1 MAHNTRA
8 EQKARTDREE
18 RGEQGARKGCGAGE
32 GQAHCP
38 GPSRAGAVLA
48 RMDANL
54 PLRLLGLGLIYAW
67 STCLWEI
74 PFMGDG
80 SPSTLQ
86 GGDGWLFSAVL
97 TPLTCLAIAFAG
109 RTRAL
114 VDQRWITVAAPLLC
128 SLGTIAVL
136 GAESTVGTARLLCV
150 IAAGIGTGCGPALLV
165 LLWTALFSRLDMG
178 IVETVVPASFVA
190 TLLCTLVIPALA
202 PAIGVL
208 LLVLLPLL
216 SGLLFVL
223 SRHSFQEGH
232 IAPAE
237 KEPAEAAGP
246 VSLRAFA
253 RMLVLV
259 VIVYVLACLSAAIVA
274 APLSPTDEAF
284 TTMAGMLFA
293 IALSVSIVLFARRV
307 NITALYRWITIP
319 FVVAIVAAPLPF
331 VEAAALS
338 RVLMNVVF
346 TGIEIIVVLYVVKL
360 AQLTQR
366 PAAFFIGW
374 GEWAGYFGVLLG
386 YVLLEPFA
394 ELLATNSESLFACLV
409 ILGAFI
415 LASLLV
421 PQDERALTAMRAQTT
436 GSETSGL
443 ESTGHGAPL
452 DGSTMAGPVAA
463 KNPEGAPAP
472 VVSSYG
478 AEMDAIL
485 AHRTAVAQR
494 FGLSARETEI
504 FLLLAQGRSRPYIR
518 DSLYLSKN
526 TVATH
531 IRHIYEKLGVHS
543 QQELIDLVEE

>member
-1 MAHNTRA
+1 MSA
-8 EQKARTDREE
+8 
-18 RGEQGARKGCGAGE
+18 
-32 GQAHCP
+32 
-38 GPSRAGAVLA
+38 
-48 RMDANL
+48 
-54 PLRLLGLGLIYAW
+54 
-67 STCLWEI
+67 
-74 PFMGDG
+74 
-80 SPSTLQ
+80 LQ
-86 GGDGWLFSAVL
+86 GGNGWLLSAVL
-97 TPLTCLAIAFAG
+97 TPLTCLAIALAG

-128 SLGTIAVL
+128 SLGTVAALAAEYTTGIA
-136 GAESTVGTARLLCV
+136 SLLCV
-150 IAAGIGTGCGPALLV
+150 IAAGIGTGCGPALLI
-165 LLWTALFSRLDMG
+165 LLWTALFSKLDMG

-190 TLLCTLVIPALA
+190 TLLCTLIIPALA
-202 PAIGVL
+202 PAVGVL

-216 SGLLFVL
+216 SGLLFIF
-223 SRHSFQEGH
+223 SRHSFQAGR

-237 KEPAEAAGP
+237 KEAAEVPEP
-246 VSLRAFA
+246 VSLHAFA

-259 VIVYVLACLSAAIVA
+259 VILYILACLSATVVA
-274 APLSPTDEAF
+274 VPLSPADEAF
-284 TTMAGMLFA
+284 TTMTGMLFA

-307 NITALYRWITIP
+307 NITALYRWIIIP
-319 FVVAIVAAPLPF
+319 FVVAMVAAPLPF
-331 VEAAALS
+331 IEAAALS

-346 TGIEIIVVLYVVKL
+346 TGIEIIIVLYVVKL
-360 AQLTQR
+360 AQLTHR

-374 GEWAGYFGVLLG
+374 GECAGYAGVLLG
-386 YVLLEPFA
+386 YELQEPFA
-394 ELLATNSESLFACLV
+394 EQLASSSESLFACLV
-409 ILGAFI
+409 ILGAFC

-421 PQDERALTAMRAQTT
+421 PQDERALTAMRSQTA
-436 GSETSGL
+436 SPETSGRGTTL
-443 ESTGHGAPL
+443 GRSAADGQDATANSES
-452 DGSTMAGPVAA
+452 
-463 KNPEGAPAP
+463 APAP
-472 VVSSYG
+472 VAFSYG

>member
-1 MAHNTRA
+1 MIDRARA
-8 EQKARTDREE
+8 ERNAHADRQAREDQDAHEPPE
-18 RGEQGARKGCGAGE
+18 RSNSQN
-32 GQAHCP
+32 P
-38 GPSRAGAVLA
+38 AGAFLA
-48 RMDANL
+48 RLDGNL
-54 PLRLLGLGLIYAW
+54 PLRLLGFGLIYAW
-67 STCLWEI
+67 STCLWDI

-80 SPSTLQ
+80 SLSALQ
-86 GGDGWLFSAVL
+86 GGSGWLVSALL
-97 TPLTCLAIAFAG
+97 TPLTCLLIALAG
-109 RTRAL
+109 RTRTL
-114 VDQRWITVAAPLLC
+114 VDQRWIAIAAPLLC
-128 SLGTIAVL
+128 SLGTAAAL
-136 GAESTVGTARLLCV
+136 TAEYTTGTVSLLCV
-150 IAAGIGTGCGPALLV
+150 IVAGIGTGCGPALLI
-165 LLWTALFSRLDMG
+165 LLWTTLFSKLDMG

-202 PAIGVL
+202 PAIGVS

-223 SRHSFQEGH
+223 SRHSLQEGH

-237 KEPAEAAGP
+237 KELAEAPRP
-246 VSLRAFA
+246 VSLHAFA

-259 VIVYVLACLSAAIVA
+259 VIIYILACLAATVVA
-274 APLSPTDEAF
+274 VPLSPAAEAS

-293 IALSVSIVLFARRV
+293 IALSVAIVLFARRI
-307 NITALYRWITIP
+307 NITALYRWMTIP
-319 FVVAIVAAPLPF
+319 FVVALVAAPLPLL
-331 VEAAALS
+331 EAAALS

-346 TGIEIIVVLYVVKL
+346 TGIEIIIVLYVVKL
-360 AQLTQR
+360 AQCTQR
-366 PAAFFIGW
+366 PAAFFVGW
-374 GEWAGYFGVLLG
+374 GECAGYTGVLLG
-386 YVLLEPFA
+386 YLLQEPFSA
-394 ELLATNSESLFACLV
+394 QLATSTEGLFACLA
-409 ILGAFI
+409 ILGAFC

-421 PQDERALTAMRAQTT
+421 PQDERALTATRPQAAGLRGSAFAMAQLEHTV
-436 GSETSGL
+436 GSPT
-443 ESTGHGAPL
+443 A
-452 DGSTMAGPVAA
+452 AGEPDAVL
-463 KNPEGAPAP
+463 AP
-472 VVSSYG
+472 VTSSYG

>member
-1 MAHNTRA
+1 MTHNAHR
-8 EQKARTDREE
+8 EQDSGADRKAREKQDPCEK
-18 RGEQGARKGCGAGE
+18 QGSDE
-32 GQAHCP
+32 NQACRTS
-38 GPSRAGAVLA
+38 PSRTGMVLA
-48 RMDANL
+48 RLDANL
-54 PLRLLGLGLIYAW
+54 PLRLLGFGLIYAW

-86 GGDGWLFSAVL
+86 GGDGWLLSAVL
-97 TPLTCLAIAFAG
+97 TPLTCLAIALAG
-109 RTRAL
+109 RTRTL
-114 VDQRWITVAAPLLC
+114 VDRRWITVAAPLLC
-128 SLGTIAVL
+128 SLGTVAVL
-136 GAESTVGTARLLCV
+136 GAESTVGTTRLLCV
-150 IAAGIGTGCGPALLV
+150 IVAGIGTGCGPALLV
-165 LLWTALFSRLDMG
+165 LLWTALFSKLDMG
-178 IVETVVPASFVA
+178 IIETVVPASFVA

-202 PAIGVL
+202 PAVSMP
-208 LLVLLPLL
+208 LLVALPLL
-216 SGLLFVL
+216 SGLLFAL

-237 KEPAEAAGP
+237 KESAEAVGP
-246 VSLRAFA
+246 VSLHAFA

-259 VIVYVLACLSAAIVA
+259 VIVYILACLSAAVVA
-274 APLSPTDEAF
+274 VPLSPTDEAF

-293 IALSVSIVLFARRV
+293 IALSISIVLFARRV
-307 NITALYRWITIP
+307 NITALYRWITVP
-319 FVVAIVAAPLPF
+319 FVVAMVAAPLPF

-346 TGIEIIVVLYVVKL
+346 TGIEIIIVLYVVKL
-360 AQLTQR
+360 AQVTQR

-394 ELLATNSESLFACLV
+394 VQLATSDESLFACLV
-409 ILGAFI
+409 ILGAFC

-421 PQDERALTAMRAQTT
+421 PQDERALTATRAQTAVAET
-436 GSETSGL
+436 AGRNALLDDSVADGRAAIANSES
-443 ESTGHGAPL
+443 
-452 DGSTMAGPVAA
+452 
-463 KNPEGAPAP
+463 APAP
-472 VVSSYG
+472 VAFSYG

-531 IRHIYEKLGVHS
+531 IRHIYEKLSVHS

>member
-1 MAHNTRA
+1 MAA
-8 EQKARTDREE
+8 PSFLPKVKVKGREDTVDSKQSSN
-18 RGEQGARKGCGAGE
+18 GTAL
-32 GQAHCP
+32 
-38 GPSRAGAVLA
+38 LA
-48 RMDANL
+48 RLDANL
-54 PLRLLGLGLIYAW
+54 PLRLLGFGLIYAW
-67 STCLWEI
+67 STCLWDI
-74 PFMGDG
+74 PFTGDEPL
-80 SPSTLQ
+80 SALQ
-86 GGDGWLFSAVL
+86 GGDGWLLSAML
-97 TPLTCLAIAFAG
+97 TPLTCLAIALAG

-114 VDQRWITVAAPLLC
+114 VDQRWIAVTAPLLC
-128 SLGTIAVL
+128 SLGTVAAF
-136 GAESTVGTARLLCV
+136 GAEYTTGTISFLCV
-150 IAAGIGTGCGPALLV
+150 IAAGIGTGCGPALLI
-165 LLWTALFSRLDMG
+165 LLWTALFSKLDMG

-190 TLLCTLVIPALA
+190 TLVCALVIPALA
-202 PAIGVL
+202 PAIGMP

-232 IAPAE
+232 IASTESGVAGTP
-237 KEPAEAAGP
+237 EPI
-246 VSLRAFA
+246 SLRAFA

-259 VIVYVLACLSAAIVA
+259 VIIYILACLSAAVVA
-274 APLSPTDEAF
+274 VPLSPSTEAS

-293 IALSVSIVLFARRV
+293 IALSVAIVLFARRV
-307 NITALYRWITIP
+307 NITALYRWITVP
-319 FVVAIVAAPLPF
+319 FVVALIAAPVPSI
-331 VEAAALS
+331 EAATLS

-346 TGIEIIVVLYVVKL
+346 TGIEIIIVLYVAKL
-360 AQLTQR
+360 AQITQR

-374 GEWAGYFGVLLG
+374 GECAGYTGVLFG
-386 YVLLEPFA
+386 CLLQEPFA
-394 ELLATNSESLFACLV
+394 AQLTTSAESLFACLV
-409 ILGAFI
+409 ILGAFC

-421 PQDERALTAMRAQTT
+421 PQDERALTAVRAHAP
-436 GSETSGL
+436 GL
-443 ESTGHGAPL
+443 EAVGIKNTPNARKNGASSDSSGKSPA
-452 DGSTMAGPVAA
+452 SVA
-463 KNPEGAPAP
+463 
-472 VVSSYG
+472 SSYG